1 MNDFAWTS
9 PTQFV
14 FGRDAEEKIGPWA
27 ASAGARRALLVFG
40 QGHVVRSGLLAR
52 VKASLEGAGVTC
64 IEHGGVRPNPEIA
77 LVRDG
82 VAAAREAEVDL
93 IVPIGGGSAIDT
105 AKAIACGAVYD
116 GDAWDFFRRP
126 NPVQPTDALPIAAV
140 LTIPAAGSEAS
151 NSCVIQ
157 NDAEHAKRGMNA
169 DLFRPR
175 AAFMNPEL
183 TMTLPTWQTFSG
195 VTDMCA
201 HIFERFFSSTGSVAM
216 TDNLALAALRTI
228 RTEALHL
235 MRDPDNYD
243 ARATI
248 MWASTLAH
256 NGLFGVGR
264 DEDWAS
270 HGLEHELSAA
280 HPEITHGA
288 GLAVMFPAWMRHVCH
303 VNPARFVLLGREVF
317 GLVPTGYDLADAMSA
332 IDCVQEFFCSLGM
345 PRTLDEFNMTKDEV
359 DGLVESIKLS
369 KGERFGSFMQLTP
382 EDVREIYLSAFKD

>member
-14 FGRDAEEKIGPWA
+14 FGKAAEEKIGPWA
-27 ASAGARRALLVFG
+27 DSAGKRKALLVFG

-52 VKASLEGAGVTC
+52 VRESLEAAGVSC
-64 IEHGGVRPNPEIA
+64 VEHGGVRPNPEIA
-77 LVRDG
+77 LVREG
-82 VAAAREAEVDL
+82 VAAAREAEADL
-93 IVPIGGGSAIDT
+93 VVAVGGGSAIDT
-105 AKAIACGAVYD
+105 AKAIACGALYD
-116 GDAWDFFRRP
+116 GDTWDFFRRP
-126 NPVQPTDALPIAAV
+126 DPVQPTRALPIAVV

-157 NDAEHAKRGMNA
+157 NDELHAKCGIHG
-169 DLFRPR
+169 DLIRPR
-175 AAFMNPEL
+175 VAFMNPEL
-183 TMTLPTWQTFSG
+183 TMSLPTWQTFSG

-201 HIFERFFSSTGSVAM
+201 HIFERFFSSTGDVPM

-235 MRDPDNYD
+235 VREPDSYD

-303 VNPARFVLLGREVF
+303 VNPARFVLLGREMF
-317 GLVPTGYDLADAMSA
+317 GLVPTGDDLADAMSA
-332 IDCVQEFFCSLGM
+332 IDCVQEFFCALGM
-345 PRTLDEFNMTKDEV
+345 PRTLDEFGMDKSEV
-359 DGLVESIKLS
+359 DGLVASIARN
-369 KGERFGSFMQLTP
+369 KGERFGSFMQLFGD
-382 EDVREIYLSAFKD
+382 DVRQIYLSAFRD

>member
-169 DLFRPR
+169 DFFRPR

-183 TMTLPTWQTFSG
+183 TMTLPAWQTFSG

-228 RTEALHL
+228 RTASSAWAATRTGPRTASSTSCPPRTPRSRTVPGLPSCSP
-235 MRDPDNYD
+235 RGCATSATSTP
-243 ARATI
+243 RA
-248 MWASTLAH
+248 SCC
-256 NGLFGVGR
+256 
-264 DEDWAS
+264 
-270 HGLEHELSAA
+270 SAA
-280 HPEITHGA
+280 RSSAWCP
-288 GLAVMFPAWMRHVCH
+288 PATTS
-303 VNPARFVLLGREVF
+303 
-317 GLVPTGYDLADAMSA
+317 PT
-332 IDCVQEFFCSLGM
+332 
-345 PRTLDEFNMTKDEV
+345 R
-359 DGLVESIKLS
+359 
-369 KGERFGSFMQLTP
+369 
-382 EDVREIYLSAFKD
+382 